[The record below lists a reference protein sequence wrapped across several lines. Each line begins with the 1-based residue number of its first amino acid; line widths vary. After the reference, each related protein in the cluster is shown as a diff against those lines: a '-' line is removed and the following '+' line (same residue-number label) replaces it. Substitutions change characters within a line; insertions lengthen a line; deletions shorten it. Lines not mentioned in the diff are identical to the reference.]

1 MKQELILAMQFMFC
15 LLWDQVEVNAFAV
28 LLILD
33 DTVEQDT
40 L

>member
-1 MKQELILAMQFMFC
+1 MFC
-15 LLWDQVEVNAFAV
+15 LLWDQVEVNALAV
-28 LLILD
+28 LLTLD